1 MSVLESPAES
11 PVRNDLAGALRRR
24 YGHHVPDLGAHGND
38 ILAHLLAH
46 RSIRRY
52 RSDPVPPNTVE
63 ALVAAA
69 QSAASSSNLQTWSV
83 VAVEDRGVARSRL
96 RPEMTGT
103 HGGRHR
109 GSRRGSSYFM

>member
-46 RSIRRY
+46 RSIRGY
-52 RSDPVPPNTVE
+52 TTDSAPPNTVE
-63 ALVAAA
+63 ALVARR
-69 QSAASSSNLQTWSV
+69 
-83 VAVEDRGVARSRL
+83 AVGSLIVQPADLERRRS
-96 RPEMTGT
+96 
-103 HGGRHR
+103 R
-109 GSRRGSSYFM
+109 GSRRCTLAASA